1 MNYQESTKEL
11 LHYMADYDMP
21 CRTLQ
26 QNMFECTRGE
36 LGVLI
41 YLIEEK
47 DGAHARDISQKLNV
61 NTSRVAALL
70 NALSNKGYI
79 IRCPDE
85 NDKRKIKVFITNDGR
100 AYAAARR
107 DEVEKYTSH
116 LLYELGEEDAMN
128 FIRIMKR
135 ITHIMQND

>member
-1 MNYQESTKEL
+1 MNYQEMTKEL
-11 LHYMADYDMP
+11 LQYMADYDTP
-21 CRTLQ
+21 SRVLQ

-70 NALSNKGYI
+70 NTLSNKGYI
-79 IRCPDE
+79 VRCPDE

-100 AYAAARR
+100 AYADARR
-107 DEVEKYTSH
+107 DEVEKYMSH

-128 FIRIMKR
+128 FIRIIKR
-135 ITHIMQND
+135 ITHIMQNG